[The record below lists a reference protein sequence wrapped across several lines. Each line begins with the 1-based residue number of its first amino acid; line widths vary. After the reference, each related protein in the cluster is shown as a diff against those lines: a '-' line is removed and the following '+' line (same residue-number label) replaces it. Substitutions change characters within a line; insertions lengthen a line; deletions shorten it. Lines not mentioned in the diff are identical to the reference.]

1 MESATNG
8 YVDFGTIHFCF
19 EDQQL
24 HVLSILPSSEWKKV
38 SSPSRV
44 VYFTEKPL
52 LTTKLASPNGIRPV
66 CVTRR
71 PQNFNGQMTPRRS
84 KKIYETQKLT
94 LNLQARKV
102 RPEGLQGDLGHHDV
116 RRPIKVDEL
125 DTSGSPSTADTQTS
139 V

>member
-1 MESATNG
+1 MGE
-8 YVDFGTIHFCF
+8 
-19 EDQQL
+19 
-24 HVLSILPSSEWKKV
+24 V
-38 SSPSRV
+38 SSLSQWSTLQKSL
-44 VYFTEKPL
+44 F

-71 PQNFNGQMTPRRS
+71 PQNFNSQMTPRRS

-116 RRPIKVDEL
+116 RRAIKGDEL
-125 DTSGSPSTADTQTS
+125 DTSGSPSTADNQTS